1 MTDAFVTGLV
11 LGAGGSKRLGRPK
24 QLLPYGDGTLL
35 GHVVDVARAC
45 PFDQVVVALG
55 GAADEVR
62 ETVDLEGV
70 DVVVNDDYGEG
81 CSSSIAAALGAVDL
95 RCDVMV
101 LMLGDQPGVTE
112 ETVRALLAGRGDA
125 PLAVCRYE
133 DGRGHPIAFASSTF
147 GALADLHGDKGVWR
161 LLDHR
166 ADEVAEVP
174 IPGAIPGDVDTEE
187 DYVAVTGEARGEVAH
202 LMPDIE
208 TLARR
213 LAGVDYLVDEG
224 LATSMFL
231 GARLPQPLLL
241 EGEAGVGKTEAA
253 KALATVLDT
262 PLIRLQCYDGIDAAE
277 ALYEWNYPRQ
287 LLSIRLA
294 DTSGEKLREED
305 LFGPDYLI
313 RRPLLRALEHPGPR
327 PAVLLIDEID
337 RADDDFEAFLL
348 ELLAEASVTIP
359 ELGTIRATHPPV
371 IVLTSN
377 RTRDLHDA
385 VKRRCLYHW
394 IAYPTPEREVEIV
407 RRRVKGA
414 SQTLA
419 VQVADAV
426 SRMRASDVQKPPG
439 IAEAI
444 DWLAAL
450 SLLGIERLD
459 AGAIDRTLG
468 SVLKYGED
476 QEVIRAA
483 GLEQLVR
490 SRG

>member
-1 MTDAFVTGLV
+1 M
-11 LGAGGSKRLGRPK
+11 SPN
-24 QLLPYGDGTLL
+24 
-35 GHVVDVARAC
+35 
-45 PFDQVVVALG
+45 
-55 GAADEVR
+55 E
-62 ETVDLEGV
+62 
-70 DVVVNDDYGEG
+70 
-81 CSSSIAAALGAVDL
+81 
-95 RCDVMV
+95 
-101 LMLGDQPGVTE
+101 
-112 ETVRALLAGRGDA
+112 
-125 PLAVCRYE
+125 
-133 DGRGHPIAFASSTF
+133 
-147 GALADLHGDKGVWR
+147 
-161 LLDHR
+161 
-166 ADEVAEVP
+166 
-174 IPGAIPGDVDTEE
+174 
-187 DYVAVTGEARGEVAH
+187 VTGEAAGELRH
-202 LMPDIE
+202 LVPDIE
-208 TLARR
+208 TLAQR
-213 LAGVDYLVDEG
+213 LADVDYLVDEG

-231 GARLPQPLLL
+231 SLRLPQPLLL

-262 PLIRLQCYDGIDAAE
+262 PLIRLQCYEGIDASE

-294 DTSGEKLREED
+294 ESSGSALGEEE

-348 ELLAEASVTIP
+348 ELLADAAVTIP

-394 IAYPTPEREVEIV
+394 IAYPSPQREVEIV

-414 SQTLA
+414 PETLA
-419 VQVADAV
+419 VQVANAV
-426 SRMRASDVQKPPG
+426 SRMRDSYVQKPPG

-450 SLLGIERLD
+450 RLLGVETLD
-459 AGAIDRTLG
+459 VAAIDRTLG
-468 SVLKYGED
+468 AVLKYDED
-476 QEVIRAA
+476 QDVIRAA
-483 GLEQLVR
+483 GLDQ
-490 SRG
+490 